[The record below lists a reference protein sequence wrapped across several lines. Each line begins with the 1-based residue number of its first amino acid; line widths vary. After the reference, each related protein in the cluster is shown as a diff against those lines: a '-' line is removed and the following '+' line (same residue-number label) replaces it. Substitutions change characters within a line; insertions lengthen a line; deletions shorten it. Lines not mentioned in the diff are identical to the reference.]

1 MIGWIVTFCWL
12 INDCKFDVGVSC
24 FWTHSPSFLLN
35 LGNEE
40 LLGMLTFFFFS
51 MCRFWITVAHLVSPM
66 KLVASNIPTDGWV
79 YSLLHLA
86 YLPRMSSKV
95 LLLSVYVK
103 NQILILFLK
112 PLNLY
117 IRGLLLVEFDIA

>member
-1 MIGWIVTFCWL
+1 
-12 INDCKFDVGVSC
+12 
-24 FWTHSPSFLLN
+24 
-35 LGNEE
+35 
-40 LLGMLTFFFFS
+40 MLTFFFFS

-66 KLVASNIPTDGWV
+66 KLVASNIPTDGSV

-86 YLPRMSSKV
+86 YLPLMSSKV